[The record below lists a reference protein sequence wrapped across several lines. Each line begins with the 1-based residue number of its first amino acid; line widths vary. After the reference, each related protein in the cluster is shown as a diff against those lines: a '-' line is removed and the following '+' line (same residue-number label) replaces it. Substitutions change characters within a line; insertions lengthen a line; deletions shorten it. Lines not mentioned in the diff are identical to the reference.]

1 MHFLT
6 SREPVVQSA
15 SATCRPG
22 LDKIDRKVEAS
33 LSFGDIPAQITTD
46 SCMDGWGPFQLLP
59 QWIKMVLRVECTRG
73 VVEFSNY
80 VLPHLY
86 HSITVSLENGE
97 AWSEAAYKPSEGKG
111 EEWWSS

>member
-1 MHFLT
+1 MRFLT
-6 SREPVVQSA
+6 SREPSIQWA

-22 LDKIDRKVEAS
+22 LDKIDKKVEAC
-33 LSFGDIPAQITTD
+33 LSFGDIPARTTTD

-59 QWIKMVLRVECTRG
+59 QWIKMVLRVECDQG

-86 HSITVSLENGE
+86 HSITVSAKEGE
-97 AWSEAAYKPSEGKG
+97 SWSEAAYKPNEGKG
-111 EEWWSS
+111 EEWWSA